1 MMKKY
6 YIIALIVLGLTAI
19 GTMLIRPYRT
29 SGDCMEPAVQD
40 GQLCFLSKLS
50 SFTHGHQINDIIM
63 FKHEEKV
70 WISRIVALEHD
81 SIEITE
87 NNIILN
93 GHPIADNTIKR
104 NWTNWEYGNY
114 AINAP
119 LQIPAKHVFVL
130 SDNLAAHHDDSRVF
144 GPIPL
149 ASILGTVW
157 FCK

>member
-1 MMKKY
+1 MMKITIKL
-6 YIIALIVLGLTAI
+6 ALILLVLMALGAI
-19 GTMLIRPYRT
+19 LIRPYRI
-29 SGDCMEPAVQD
+29 SGDCMEPAAQD
-40 GQLCFLSKLS
+40 GQLCFLSKLT
-50 SFTHGHQINDIIM
+50 SFTYGYQINDIIL
-63 FKHEEKV
+63 FKHEGKV

-93 GHPIADNTIKR
+93 GHPPIDTMIKR
-104 NWTNWEYGNY
+104 NWTNWQYGNY

-119 LQIPAKHVFVL
+119 LQIPANHVFVL

-149 ASILGTVW
+149 SSILGTVW